1 MMRRTGKPEGP
12 ARANLRRR
20 GPADRPG
27 RRGPPWP
34 RAESGNPRDIL
45 CLLLAVGE
53 PGPGSASA
61 GRVDVATA
69 MEKWRLHVAAHAC

>member
-1 MMRRTGKPEGP
+1 MRRRTSKPEEP
-12 ARANLRRR
+12 ARATC
-20 GPADRPG
+20 GGVAPPIAPFSVA
-27 RRGPPWP
+27 PPWP
-34 RAESGNPRDIL
+34 RAESGNPRDTL

-69 MEKWRLHVAAHAC
+69 MEKWRLHVAAHA